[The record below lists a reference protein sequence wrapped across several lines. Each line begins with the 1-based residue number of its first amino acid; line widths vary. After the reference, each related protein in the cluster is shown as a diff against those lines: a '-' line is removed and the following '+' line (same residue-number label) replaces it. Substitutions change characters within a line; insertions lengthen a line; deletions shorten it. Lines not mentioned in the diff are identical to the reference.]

1 MYNLFQSRGKF
12 QKDLFSAGTD
22 TTSSTLQWATA
33 ELLHNPEI
41 LSKAGEELSQTIGR
55 GNTVEESDI
64 PKLPYLQAIIKE
76 TFRLHP
82 AVPLLL
88 PRKAEA
94 DVEVKGF
101 TEDFSMIIFL
111 FYEKEKKN
119 LLQYDSW
126 RLLIA
131 TRITT
136 MISCNLMH
144 TYHFAIK
151 KIFGIIFF
159 CLTWLL
165 IQALHVISRSKAI
178 PKRLPPGPKPFSL
191 IGNLLELGDK
201 PHKSLAKLSE
211 VHGPIM
217 SLKLGQVTTVVIS
230 SADMAKEVLQ
240 IHDQH
245 LSNRTIPDALRAHR
259 HDEFS
264 LPWIPVSTRWRNLR
278 RICMEQIFSNKTLDA
293 NQAIRH
299 MKVQDLLADTHQSSL
314 NGEAVDVGRAAFKT
328 TLNLL
333 STTIFS
339 VDLADPNSDTAREYK
354 EIVWNVMKEIG
365 RPNLADYFPVLKKV
379 DPQRVRHRLAVHF
392 GKILELFDRMVS
404 QRLHLREVCGSKTN
418 KDVLDTLLN
427 ISEENSE
434 EMDKTKIERLFL
446 DLFVAGTDTT
456 SATLEWAMA
465 ELLHNPEALST
476 AKAEL
481 EQVIG
486 KGNSVQES
494 DIPRLP
500 YLQAIVKE
508 TLRLHPAVPFL
519 LPRKAQV
526 DVEISGYII
535 PKGAQVLVN
544 AWAIGRDRR
553 SWDNAKSFMPERFL
567 GSEIDV
573 KGLNFELIPFGG
585 GRRTCPGLLLA
596 IRMLHLMLGSLV
608 QAFNW
613 KLEDGVKP
621 VGHG

>member
-1 MYNLFQSRGKF
+1 MNF
-12 QKDLFSAGTD
+12 
-22 TTSSTLQWATA
+22 
-33 ELLHNPEI
+33 
-41 LSKAGEELSQTIGR
+41 LS
-55 GNTVEESDI
+55 
-64 PKLPYLQAIIKE
+64 
-76 TFRLHP
+76 
-82 AVPLLL
+82 
-88 PRKAEA
+88 
-94 DVEVKGF
+94 
-101 TEDFSMIIFL
+101 
-111 FYEKEKKN
+111 
-119 LLQYDSW
+119 
-126 RLLIA
+126 
-131 TRITT
+131 
-136 MISCNLMH
+136 
-144 TYHFAIK
+144 
-151 KIFGIIFF
+151 GIICL

-178 PKRLPPGPKPFSL
+178 PKRLPPGPTPFPL

-230 SADMAKEVLQ
+230 SGAMAKEVLQ

-264 LPWIPVSTRWRNLR
+264 LPFIPVSTRWRNLR
-278 RICMEQIFSNKTLDA
+278 KICTEQIFSNKTLDA
-293 NQAIRH
+293 YQAIRH
-299 MKVQDLLADTHQSSL
+299 KKVQDLLADTHQSSL

-365 RPNLADYFPVLKKV
+365 RPNLADYFPVLKNM
-379 DPQRVRHRLAVHF
+379 DPQRVRHRLAIHF

-404 QRLHLREVCGSKTN
+404 QRLHLRKVCGSNTN

-486 KGNSVQES
+486 KGNPVQES

-553 SWDNAKSFMPERFL
+553 SWDNEKSFMPERFL

-573 KGLNFELIPFGG
+573 KGLNFELIPFGS

-613 KLEDGVKP
+613 RLEDGVKP
-621 VGHG
+621 VDMDMDDKFGITLQRAHPLRAVPIPV

>member
-1 MYNLFQSRGKF
+1 MNF
-12 QKDLFSAGTD
+12 
-22 TTSSTLQWATA
+22 
-33 ELLHNPEI
+33 
-41 LSKAGEELSQTIGR
+41 LS
-55 GNTVEESDI
+55 
-64 PKLPYLQAIIKE
+64 
-76 TFRLHP
+76 
-82 AVPLLL
+82 
-88 PRKAEA
+88 
-94 DVEVKGF
+94 
-101 TEDFSMIIFL
+101 
-111 FYEKEKKN
+111 
-119 LLQYDSW
+119 
-126 RLLIA
+126 
-131 TRITT
+131 
-136 MISCNLMH
+136 
-144 TYHFAIK
+144 
-151 KIFGIIFF
+151 GIICL

-165 IQALHVISRSKAI
+165 IQALRVISRSKAI
-178 PKRLPPGPKPFSL
+178 PKRLPPGPKPFPL

-230 SADMAKEVLQ
+230 SAAMAKEVLQ

-245 LSNRTIPDALRAHR
+245 LSNRTIPDAIRAKR

-354 EIVWNVMKEIG
+354 EIVWNIMKEIG
-365 RPNLADYFPVLKKV
+365 RPNLADYFPVLKKM

-404 QRLHLREVCGSKTN
+404 QRLHLRKVCGSNTN
-418 KDVLDTLLN
+418 KDVLNTLLN

-486 KGNSVQES
+486 KGNPVQES

-526 DVEISGYII
+526 DVEISGYVI

-544 AWAIGRDRR
+544 AWAIGRDPR

-621 VGHG
+621 VDMDMDDKFGITLQRAHPLRAVPIPV

>member
-1 MYNLFQSRGKF
+1 MNF
-12 QKDLFSAGTD
+12 
-22 TTSSTLQWATA
+22 
-33 ELLHNPEI
+33 
-41 LSKAGEELSQTIGR
+41 LS
-55 GNTVEESDI
+55 
-64 PKLPYLQAIIKE
+64 
-76 TFRLHP
+76 
-82 AVPLLL
+82 
-88 PRKAEA
+88 
-94 DVEVKGF
+94 
-101 TEDFSMIIFL
+101 
-111 FYEKEKKN
+111 
-119 LLQYDSW
+119 
-126 RLLIA
+126 
-131 TRITT
+131 
-136 MISCNLMH
+136 
-144 TYHFAIK
+144 
-151 KIFGIIFF
+151 GIICL
-159 CLTWLL
+159 CLTWFL
-165 IQALHVISRSKAI
+165 IQALHVISRSKEI
-178 PKRLPPGPKPFSL
+178 PKRLPPGPKAFPL

-230 SADMAKEVLQ
+230 SAAMAKEVLQ

-245 LSNRTIPDALRAHR
+245 LSNRTIPDAVRAHR

-278 RICMEQIFSNKTLDA
+278 RMCMEQIFSNKTLDA

-299 MKVQDLLADTHQSSL
+299 MKVQDLLVDTHQSSL
-314 NGEAVDVGRAAFKT
+314 NGEAVDVGSAAFKT

-392 GKILELFDRMVS
+392 GKILELFDRIIS
-404 QRLHLREVCGSKTN
+404 QRLHLRKVCGSNTN

-481 EQVIG
+481 EKVIG
-486 KGNSVQES
+486 KGNPVQES

-544 AWAIGRDRR
+544 AWAIGRDQR

-613 KLEDGVKP
+613 KHEDGVKP
-621 VGHG
+621 VDMNMDDKFGITLQRAHPLRVVPIPA

>member
-1 MYNLFQSRGKF
+1 MNF
-12 QKDLFSAGTD
+12 
-22 TTSSTLQWATA
+22 
-33 ELLHNPEI
+33 
-41 LSKAGEELSQTIGR
+41 LS
-55 GNTVEESDI
+55 
-64 PKLPYLQAIIKE
+64 
-76 TFRLHP
+76 
-82 AVPLLL
+82 
-88 PRKAEA
+88 
-94 DVEVKGF
+94 
-101 TEDFSMIIFL
+101 
-111 FYEKEKKN
+111 
-119 LLQYDSW
+119 
-126 RLLIA
+126 
-131 TRITT
+131 
-136 MISCNLMH
+136 
-144 TYHFAIK
+144 
-151 KIFGIIFF
+151 GIICL

-165 IQALHVISRSKAI
+165 IHALHVISRSKAI
-178 PKRLPPGPKPFSL
+178 PKRLPPGPKSFPL
-191 IGNLLELGDK
+191 IGNLLELGEK

-211 VHGPIM
+211 VYGPIM

-230 SADMAKEVLQ
+230 SAAMAKEVLQ

-259 HDEFS
+259 QDEFS
-264 LPWIPVSTRWRNLR
+264 LPFMPVSTRWRNLR

-293 NQAIRH
+293 NQTVRH
-299 MKVQDLLADTHQSSL
+299 KKVQDLLADTHQSSL

-333 STTIFS
+333 SNSIFS

-354 EIVWNVMKEIG
+354 EIIWNVMKEVG

-392 GKILELFDRMVS
+392 GKILELFDRLVS
-404 QRLHLREVCGSKTN
+404 QRLHLRKVCGSNMN

-481 EQVIG
+481 EKVIG
-486 KGNSVQES
+486 KGNPVQES

-544 AWAIGRDRR
+544 AWAIGRDQR

-596 IRMLHLMLGSLV
+596 IRMLHLMLGSLL

-613 KLEDGVKP
+613 KLEDGVEP
-621 VGHG
+621 VDMDMDDKFGITLQRAHPLRAVPIPV